1 VVSHTDRP
9 DHEEDTMSEFTDV
22 AQRYLAAWNE
32 TDPAARQE
40 RVAALW
46 TADGSY
52 VDPLAEVRGRD
63 RIAALIAG
71 VQDQFP
77 GFTFRLA
84 GDVDGH
90 HRLARFSWEL
100 GPAEGPA
107 PVAGSDV
114 VTLDEDGRATSV
126 LGFLDR
132 VPAPA
137 S

>member
-1 VVSHTDRP
+1 VVGAT

-22 AQRYLAAWNE
+22 AHRYLAAWNE
-32 TDPAARQE
+32 TDPAARRE

-46 TADGSY
+46 ASDGSY
-52 VDPLAEVRGRD
+52 VDPLAEVRGGEQIAGL
-63 RIAALIAG
+63 IAA

-100 GPAEGPA
+100 GPADGPA

-114 VTLDEDGRATSV
+114 VTLDDDGRVTSV

-132 VPAPA
+132 VPAA
-137 S
+137 VS